1 MERVQTCTLLGKC
14 KVRSG
19 RAEEECGRC
28 AQEERGRGTQETL
41 GARAEGACAVEG
53 GFAVLVSVREDV
65 TEGGDCYAASA
76 HEECGE
82 RSQLD
87 RAGVDGGEDR
97 APRGMALEHG
107 H

>member
-65 TEGGDCYAASA
+65 TEGWRLLRCEHARGVRRAFAA
-76 HEECGE
+76 
-82 RSQLD
+82 
-87 RAGVDGGEDR
+87 
-97 APRGMALEHG
+97 
-107 H
+107 